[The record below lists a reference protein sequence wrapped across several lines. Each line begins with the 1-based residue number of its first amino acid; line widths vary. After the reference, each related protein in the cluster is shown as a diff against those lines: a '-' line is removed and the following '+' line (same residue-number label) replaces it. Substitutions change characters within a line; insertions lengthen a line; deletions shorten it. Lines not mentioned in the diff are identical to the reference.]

1 MKRVVGVGLTKNMD
15 DNRLQQL
22 KHSLRDSYTKQSA
35 TYDARRTISP
45 SGKLFFEMAYQTI
58 DEMMGPTNEDTV
70 HVDMPCGTGRF
81 LFYLR
86 NRGRTHHM
94 LGVDLSPGMLKTC
107 KNKAAER
114 SKSVSLVM
122 GDAFRLPLASDSV
135 DILTSMRFFH
145 LFPRRYWPALLAE
158 MRRVIRP
165 GGFLI
170 AEMRNLF
177 RGVAGA
183 LYVEYR
189 DRWFYGG
196 RQRSYVWPHQ
206 VGSLFHRWACV
217 ESRGV
222 GLDGL
227 ARLSSVAPAPARR
240 LHDLTRHPLCRHL
253 AKELVVK
260 AYKPLR

>member
-1 MKRVVGVGLTKNMD
+1 MALTKNMD
-15 DNRLQQL
+15 DHRLQQL
-22 KHSLRDSYTKQSA
+22 TDSLRYSYTRQSSN
-35 TYDARRTISP
+35 YDAQRTISV
-45 SGKLFFEMAYQTI
+45 SGRFFFEVAYQTI
-58 DEMMGPTNEDTV
+58 DEMIGPTSEDTV

-86 NRGRTHHM
+86 DRGRTHKM
-94 LGVDLSPGMLKTC
+94 FGVDLSPGMLRTC
-107 KNKAAER
+107 QHKARER
-114 SKSVSLVM
+114 SKTVSLVM
-122 GDAFRLPLASDSV
+122 GDAFRLPLANDSV

-145 LFPRRYWPALLAE
+145 LFPRRYWPTILAE
-158 MRRVIRP
+158 MHRVIRP

-189 DRWFYGG
+189 DRWFHGG
-196 RQRSYVWPHQ
+196 RRRSYVWPHQ
-206 VGSLFHRWACV
+206 VRSLFRRWSCV

-227 ARLSSVAPAPARR
+227 ARLSTVAPGPARR
-240 LHDLTRHPLCRHL
+240 LHGLTRYPLCRHL

>member
-1 MKRVVGVGLTKNMD
+1 MGLAKSID
-15 DNRLQQL
+15 GNRLQQI
-22 KHSLRDSYTKQSA
+22 KDSLRNSYTKQSA
-35 TYDARRTISP
+35 TYDAQRTISAN
-45 SGKLFFEMAYQTI
+45 GKFFFEVAYQTI
-58 DEMMGPTNEDTV
+58 DELIGPTDEDTV

-81 LFYLR
+81 LFYLCE
-86 NRGRTHHM
+86 RGRTHNM
-94 LGVDLSPGMLKTC
+94 LGVDLSPGMLRTC
-107 KNKAAER
+107 QHKAGER
-114 SKSVSLVM
+114 SKTVSLVM
-122 GDAFRLPLASDSV
+122 GDAFRLPLANDSV

-158 MRRVIRP
+158 TYRVIRP

-196 RQRSYVWPHQ
+196 RRRSYVWPHQ
-206 VGSLFHRWACV
+206 VGGLFRRWACV

-227 ARLSSVAPAPARR
+227 ARLSAVAPGPARR
-240 LHDLTRHPLCRHL
+240 LHGLTRYPLCRHL

-260 AYKPLR
+260 AYKPLH